1 MLLRLR
7 LRSSRGTGVARLSGV
22 TKEQPADL
30 AGRLIAGRYRL
41 VEHIDKG
48 GTAEVWRARDER
60 LDRDVAVKILGAAAD
75 LAFRERFT
83 TEARRAAAVSHPNIV
98 TVFDE
103 GQDGNDA
110 FIVMEDVRGR
120 SLRDV
125 IAARGALP
133 VHEAVAIVGQIAS
146 ALDATHRAGL
156 VHLDV
161 KPANVIVDE
170 AGNAKL
176 TDFGIARAAR
186 DSEERELVGTARYIA
201 PERVEGRPV
210 TARSDVYG
218 LALVAYELLTG
229 TPAFAGA
236 ENEDLLRDRI
246 AAGAP
251 HIRSVDRG
259 LSETA
264 DVVVA
269 RGLAREPERRH
280 PTAGAFALALS
291 EATSDPVTRVLRP
304 MIATSSRRLPR
315 FDSLLALAVV
325 LALLIGVGL
334 FFAKFPAAPV
344 GGVNGT
350 PARTTAAGTGIPR
363 VTGMK
368 LDEAIR
374 TLQVA
379 GFQASYDVGPGL
391 QGPPCTVGT
400 QNPAAGT
407 VATRNTYV
415 DLRYISGK
423 ECTKK
428 SD

>member
-1 MLLRLR
+1 M
-7 LRSSRGTGVARLSGV
+7 T
-22 TKEQPADL
+22 TEEQAAEL
-30 AGRLIAGRYRL
+30 AGRLITGRYRL
-41 VEHIDKG
+41 VERIDRG

-60 LDRDVAVKILGAAAD
+60 LDRDVAVKILGATAD
-75 LAFRERFT
+75 PAFRERFT

-125 IAARGALP
+125 IAERGALP
-133 VHEAVAIVGQIAS
+133 ANEAVALIGQIAG

-161 KPANVIVDE
+161 KPANVIVDLS
-170 AGNAKL
+170 GNAKL

-201 PERVEGRPV
+201 PERIEGRPV

-246 AAGAP
+246 AGGAP

-264 DVVVA
+264 DAVVA
-269 RGLAREPERRH
+269 RGLAREPERRY

-291 EATSDPVTRVLRP
+291 EATSDPATPGTPALRP
-304 MIATSSRRLPR
+304 MIASSARRMPR
-315 FDSLLALAVV
+315 FDSLLALAAV
-325 LALLIGVGL
+325 LALLLGVVL
-334 FFAKFPAAPV
+334 FFAKFPATTV
-344 GGVNGT
+344 VSTGV
-350 PARTTAAGTGIPR
+350 PRATGL
-363 VTGMK
+363 K

-374 TLQVA
+374 TLQAA
-379 GFQASYDVGPGL
+379 GFSVRWDVSSG
-391 QGPPCTVGT
+391 QGPACSVVSQDPS
-400 QNPAAGT
+400 AGSQ
-407 VATRNTYV
+407 AGRGTYV
-415 DLRYISGK
+415 SILYIFGK
-423 ECTKK
+423 DCTKK

>member
-1 MLLRLR
+1 
-7 LRSSRGTGVARLSGV
+7 V
-22 TKEQPADL
+22 TTEEQAAEL
-30 AGRLIAGRYRL
+30 AGRLITGRYRL
-41 VEHIDKG
+41 VERIDRG

-75 LAFRERFT
+75 PAFRERFT

-125 IAARGALP
+125 IAERGALP
-133 VHEAVAIVGQIAS
+133 ANEAVALIGQIAG

-161 KPANVIVDE
+161 KPANVIVDLS
-170 AGNAKL
+170 GNAKL

-201 PERVEGRPV
+201 PERIEGRPV

-246 AAGAP
+246 AGGAP

-269 RGLAREPERRH
+269 RGLAREPERRY

-291 EATSDPVTRVLRP
+291 EATSDPATPGTPALRP
-304 MIATSSRRLPR
+304 MIASSARRMPR
-315 FDSLLALAVV
+315 FDSLLALAAV
-325 LALLIGVGL
+325 LALLLGVVL
-334 FFAKFPAAPV
+334 FFAKFPATTV
-344 GGVNGT
+344 VSTGV
-350 PARTTAAGTGIPR
+350 PRATGL
-363 VTGMK
+363 K

-374 TLQVA
+374 TLQAA
-379 GFQASYDVGPGL
+379 GFSVRWDVSSG
-391 QGPPCTVGT
+391 QGPACSVVSQDPSAGSQARRGT
-400 QNPAAGT
+400 SISI
-407 VATRNTYV
+407 
-415 DLRYISGK
+415 LYISGK
-423 ECTKK
+423 DCTKK